1 MLTVPMN
8 VDLMKII
15 TAYFVNIF
23 QREQTSVKYLTP
35 NYDVESINNRPD
47 AFNTSKATLF
57 RIKHQIDL
65 IEGN

>member
-15 TAYFVNIF
+15 TAYFENIF

-35 NYDVESINNRPD
+35 NYAVESINNRPRKVLNWQT
-47 AFNTSKATLF
+47 ANTTFKLESTLN
-57 RIKHQIDL
+57 L
-65 IEGN
+65 V